1 MMKIRLIMKKRTT
14 MISDKEFIDSVISAN
29 PNSLILSNSPA
40 HYDYISRLKD
50 TYNYK
55 YYSPKLIDS
64 KLFNWDVDKKYIF
77 NALRMIYYASY
88 LELFLEEESPQTFS
102 NLFHNYLKCV
112 FEGVNDPL
120 FRDFKGNTIFHYD
133 AVQGKSRIKYY
144 LEIAETYN
152 YNIKSELG
160 IDVDCF
166 NVDIVNLTNFSN
178 LKVIDILNCNNDIII
193 K

>member
-1 MMKIRLIMKKRTT
+1 
-14 MISDKEFIDSVISAN
+14 MISDKEFIDSVILAN

>member
-1 MMKIRLIMKKRTT
+1 MKIHWIMRKRMM
-14 MISDKEFIDSVISAN
+14 MISNKEFIDSVILTN

-40 HYDYISRLKD
+40 HSDYISRLKD

-64 KLFNWDVDKKYIF
+64 KLFNWDIDKRYIF
-77 NALRMIYYASY
+77 NSFRMIYYASY

-152 YNIKSELG
+152 YNIKCELG

-166 NVDIVNLTNFSN
+166 NVDIINLTNFSN